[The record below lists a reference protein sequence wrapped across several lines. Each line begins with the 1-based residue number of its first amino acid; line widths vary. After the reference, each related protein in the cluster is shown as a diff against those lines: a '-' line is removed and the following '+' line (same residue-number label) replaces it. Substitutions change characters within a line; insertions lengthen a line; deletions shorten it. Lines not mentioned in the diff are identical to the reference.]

1 MTLVCQTL
9 SVFDIDTSNFP
20 TMKAKFF
27 AFDKEGQQITNLSP
41 SDFTLTEDGIQRTVT
56 RVSCPAPKPVVPISS
71 VLTID
76 VSSSMEGEGLKIA
89 QLGASTWVNALN
101 LGISEC
107 AITSFSDKSY
117 LNQDFTNQKQILL
130 DKIVLFT
137 SLNGTN
143 YDEAFL
149 NQYSGAIQV
158 ALNGKNKRI
167 IIFLSDGYPKFEPQ
181 TSRIIQ
187 VCQQYQISVFSV
199 VVSMS
204 APQCLKDISEQTGG
218 QYFEN
223 VSTEARIKEIYL
235 RILQIIQNS
244 ETCDIEWQ
252 SDKNCVTYRSCYALI
267 KPINLQSNF
276 VYFISNNNFAKIEY
290 SPSPS
295 MSFDTISPPN
305 SQTKNITITAR
316 NKDILINNVTI
327 SNPEFQ
333 IIDWGGSP
341 PPFTLPENQ
350 SRIIKVQF
358 SPNKIGYAFCRFE
371 FESNAC
377 SGNSFFARTSF
388 IFDTSVNKTL
398 ILTHPNG
405 GESFLVGTDTVIT
418 WDGVLPSDT
427 VSLDYSINSGAKW
440 KSITTSALNLEFNWK
455 KIPSPP
461 STQCIMRVK
470 SRGNPVAF
478 GDLISTLVGHTKF
491 VISIAFSPDGMKIA
505 SGSYDETIKLWDIS
519 IGNVINTFSG
529 HTDVIRCVAFSPDGT
544 KLASASGYYDKTIK
558 LWDVNSGTEI
568 KTFIGHTSDIYSI
581 AFSPNGTMLAS
592 GSEDKTIKLWEIIS
606 GTVIKTFSGHTDG
619 ITSIAFSPDG
629 TKLASGSFDHTI
641 KIWETNSGNL
651 INTFLG
657 HSVVVISVVFSTD
670 GSMLASCSGDSTIK
684 IWDINS
690 GTIIKTF
697 TGHTYTPTSIAFSP
711 NGSIL
716 ASGSGDSTIKIWDIN
731 SGTIIKT
738 FIGHTGRVRT
748 VTFSPDGLLLASGGN
763 DSTIRLWS
771 MDNNGNVQEDISDS
785 LWSIVTPQAAAVDI
799 DMKQALV
806 GTVKDSVIT
815 GFITNS
821 GSYPCRIDSIYFEGG
836 DNNQFA
842 HVSGFP
848 PFNVDVG
855 TSKAVELRF
864 KPNSVGNKS
873 STIVIITQADTLR
886 QTIIGEGTLP
896 QLQVMTN
903 ILDFG
908 KVELGSEKTFQD
920 TLLLKNINTSPIDIT
935 NTELMY
941 PDTEQFN
948 ILSGGGAFTLNPGES
963 RPLTVQFKPK
973 YGGRTSGGIG
983 FDYAGTSSPATVV
996 LFGEGIGGMVT
1007 IPDDSAKVGETRE
1020 LKMIF
1025 SKVKMDGIQAIA
1037 TNFMSKVRFQRTILA
1052 PIDRKSISTFSNDS
1066 IIINISGDIGSS
1078 TELASVPVVAALG
1091 SVTETTLDLIEFT
1104 LYNAGNNIVDY
1115 DIETRSGKFKILGI
1129 CEEGGKRL
1137 LDFSG
1142 NVKLFLVNPNP
1153 ASDEAEIEFE
1163 LIERERTQLFL
1174 TNILGETVI
1183 TLLDGIPE
1191 LGRQRIRINTNDLPQ
1206 GNYFVIL
1213 KTPTIIKTQR
1223 VGIVK

>member
-1 MTLVCQTL
+1 MKKVIFLCCLFHLLTMTLVCQTL

-581 AFSPNGTMLAS
+581 AFSP
-592 GSEDKTIKLWEIIS
+592 
-606 GTVIKTFSGHTDG
+606 
-619 ITSIAFSPDG
+619 DG
-629 TKLASGSFDHTI
+629 TKLASGSLDHTI

-670 GSMLASCSGDSTIK
+670 GSMLASC
-684 IWDINS
+684 
-690 GTIIKTF
+690 
-697 TGHTYTPTSIAFSP
+697 
-711 NGSIL
+711 
-716 ASGSGDSTIKIWDIN
+716 SGDSTIKIWDIN

-855 TSKAVELRF
+855 ASKAVELRF

-1007 IPDDSAKVGETRE
+1007 IPDDSAKV
-1020 LKMIF
+1020 
-1025 SKVKMDGIQAIA
+1025 
-1037 TNFMSKVRFQRTILA
+1037 
-1052 PIDRKSISTFSNDS
+1052 
-1066 IIINISGDIGSS
+1066 
-1078 TELASVPVVAALG
+1078 
-1091 SVTETTLDLIEFT
+1091 
-1104 LYNAGNNIVDY
+1104 
-1115 DIETRSGKFKILGI
+1115 
-1129 CEEGGKRL
+1129 
-1137 LDFSG
+1137 
-1142 NVKLFLVNPNP
+1142 
-1153 ASDEAEIEFE
+1153 
-1163 LIERERTQLFL
+1163 
-1174 TNILGETVI
+1174 
-1183 TLLDGIPE
+1183 
-1191 LGRQRIRINTNDLPQ
+1191 
-1206 GNYFVIL
+1206 
-1213 KTPTIIKTQR
+1213 
-1223 VGIVK
+1223 

>member
-1 MTLVCQTL
+1 MKKVIFLCCLFHLLTMTLVCQTL

-529 HTDVIRCVAFSPDGT
+529 HTDVI
-544 KLASASGYYDKTIK
+544 
-558 LWDVNSGTEI
+558 
-568 KTFIGHTSDIYSI
+568 
-581 AFSPNGTMLAS
+581 
-592 GSEDKTIKLWEIIS
+592 
-606 GTVIKTFSGHTDG
+606 
-619 ITSIAFSPDG
+619 TSIAFSPDG

-657 HSVVVISVVFSTD
+657 HSVVVISVVFSTN
-670 GSMLASCSGDSTIK
+670 GSM
-684 IWDINS
+684 
-690 GTIIKTF
+690 
-697 TGHTYTPTSIAFSP
+697 
-711 NGSIL
+711 L